1 MQVGKRED
9 IIQRILYYW
18 SRTYIRDLNEGEN
31 YDKLQRTIVV
41 LIADFEI
48 PQLEEL
54 NYITKWKLI
63 ETEERK
69 VILTDEIEIDIIILP
84 KIYKLKRRAISEWK
98 INC

>member
-1 MQVGKRED
+1 MQYRDAGRKRED

-18 SRTYIRDLNEGEN
+18 SRTYIRDIKEGEN
-31 YDKLQRTIVV
+31 YDKLQRTIAV

-63 ETEERK
+63 ETEEKKSNLDRQNRNRYNSFTK
-69 VILTDEIEIDIIILP
+69 NI
-84 KIYKLKRRAISEWK
+84 
-98 INC
+98 